1 MITQLD
7 LLYYHY
13 DRCLEF
19 FWDNALVETKQKLD
33 SGFSERFLDS
43 DWFLHHLGSKF
54 NYLQRGGLRLIK
66 LHGSTSWLVRRDNGK
81 IEDKEYTFD
90 QARNIGT
97 GSIYTDEM
105 VIYPLLEKQLYLEPY
120 IQMFYCLDKELAH
133 RNVWLVIGYS
143 FRDPVIKNIFATNL
157 AKNPSKKMIVVGPT
171 AQEDIKREFGNHND
185 MIRTVNHS
193 FGENNYETVN
203 RTIAQELKSL

>member
-43 DWFLHHLGSKF
+43 DWFLHHIGSKF

-143 FRDPVIKNIFATNL
+143 FRDPVIKNILQLTSP
-157 AKNPSKKMIVVGPT
+157 KIHRRK
-171 AQEDIKREFGNHND
+171 
-185 MIRTVNHS
+185 
-193 FGENNYETVN
+193 
-203 RTIAQELKSL
+203 